1 MNGESGFARDSRR
14 LYPAAS
20 GAKAPHTLGL
30 RDFDPRVSRDAV
42 GFFSRHCRPPT
53 LKQRVLCAD
62 RPRMFS
68 LSKDPLPLSE
78 ACLQGMCVSLNAP
91 VVYGDD
97 LPPGPARAAI
107 VTYAEDYG
115 DFGMAVGMRA
125 LEDGTVAV
133 YRYRE
138 PIVDAAGIA
147 TALDAALIFAERLG
161 FLFDDDMIDENSRS
175 GRREAL
181 EHWNRLMGDGEV
193 FAATGVVEPPR
204 APLAEFT
211 LPGEGLDGPMEDL
224 LAMPEGMDDPAPRA
238 PGAELLLDD
247 LTDLAAE
254 SPKDELLL
262 EVEPISD
269 PLPTRRPVSTP
280 ASAREVV
287 ARPSSPGIGAQGRV
301 SLSKFRGQTSAP
313 TRVVA
318 PVRTSAARPVRDLV
332 EVTRPD
338 LDGPAPDTQRPAANE
353 AASGGAAL
361 GRIPI
366 TRRRKVVESERPGLL
381 VRLLASF

>member
-1 MNGESGFARDSRR
+1 MNGDSGLERESRR

-20 GAKAPHTLGL
+20 GAKAPQSFGL
-30 RDFDPRVSRDAV
+30 RDFDPRVSGAGV

-53 LKQRVLCAD
+53 LKQQALRAD
-62 RPRMFS
+62 RPGMFS

-125 LEDGTVAV
+125 LEDGSVAV

-147 TALDAALIFAERLG
+147 SALDAALIFAEGLG
-161 FLFDDDMIDENSRS
+161 FLFDDDMIDENSRT

-193 FAATGVVEPPR
+193 FAAAGVVEPPR

-224 LAMPEGMDDPAPRA
+224 LAMPEGMEDPVPRA
-238 PGAELLLDD
+238 PGSELLLDE
-247 LTDLAAE
+247 LMDLAE
-254 SPKDELLL
+254 QSPKDELLL
-262 EVEPISD
+262 EVEPAND
-269 PLPTRRPVSTP
+269 PPPTRRP
-280 ASAREVV
+280 ASAPAPTAV
-287 ARPSSPGIGAQGRV
+287 ARPTSPATQVEGRV
-301 SLSKFRGQTSAP
+301 TLSKFRGQPAAP
-313 TRVVA
+313 PRVA
-318 PVRTSAARPVRDLV
+318 EPARPAATRPVRDFV

-338 LDGPAPDTQRPAANE
+338 LDDLAPDTQRPVEVE
-353 AASGGAAL
+353 AVSGGAAL

-366 TRRRKVVESERPGLL
+366 MRRRKVVEPERPGLL
-381 VRLLASF
+381 ARLLASF